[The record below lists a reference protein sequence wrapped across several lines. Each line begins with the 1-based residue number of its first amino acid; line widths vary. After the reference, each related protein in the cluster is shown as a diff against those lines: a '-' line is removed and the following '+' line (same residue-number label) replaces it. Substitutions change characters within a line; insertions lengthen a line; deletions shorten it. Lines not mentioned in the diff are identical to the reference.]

1 MKRKAIL
8 QVLLIL
14 ALTIIVIVTGVLIFA
29 ELKGKYIIVA
39 MGIIISQ
46 IMVAYSLYKNPQRM
60 K

>member
-8 QVLLIL
+8 QVLFIL
-14 ALTIIVIVTGVLIFA
+14 ALTIIVIVTGFLIFA
-29 ELKGKYIIVA
+29 DLKGKYIIVA